1 MSELTVAAIQMCSKP
16 EPADNLQW
24 LEWLFAS
31 LPTQRPLLVV
41 LPECF
46 AAFGREDGRP
56 YGEQFGDGRVQQ
68 WLSQQ
73 AAQYQ
78 IWLLAGSLGI
88 TTSTEHKITA
98 SSLLFAPDGSLRAR
112 YDKRHLFDVDVA
124 DNVGSYRESSYTEAG
139 QQLVVVDVEGF
150 QLGLSVCYDLRFPEH
165 FRAMLDQGL
174 DLIAVPAAFTAVTGK
189 AHWQPLLQARA
200 IENQCYVI
208 AAGQSGQHLN
218 GRETH
223 GHSMVIDPWG
233 QVTSDSGKQLGIIV
247 DSISRQRLNDVR
259 QAIPALN
266 HRR

>member
-1 MSELTVAAIQMCSKP
+1 MSELTVAAVQMCSTP
-16 EPADNLQW
+16 EPADNMQW

-31 LPTQRPLLVV
+31 LPAARPLLVV

-46 AAFGREDGRP
+46 AAFGSEDGSP
-56 YGEQFGDGRVQQ
+56 YGEQLGDGRVQD
-68 WLSQQ
+68 WLGKQ
-73 AAQYQ
+73 ALAHN

-88 TTSTEHKITA
+88 RTDAGDKITA
-98 SSLLFAPDGSLRAR
+98 SSLLFAPNGQRTTR

-124 DNVGSYRESSYTEAG
+124 DNVGSYRESSYTEPG
-139 QQLVVVDVEGF
+139 QQIVVVDIEGF
-150 QLGLSVCYDLRFPEH
+150 NIGLSICYDLRFPEH
-165 FRAMLDQGL
+165 FRAMAEQGL

-200 IENQCYVI
+200 IENQCYVV
-208 AAGQSGQHLN
+208 AAGQCGQHPN

-259 QAIPALN
+259 QAIPALK